1 MLSHLFLSSASA
13 TAAVSAGLTARSAAP
28 TAKAVDG
35 AGSVVIVTI
44 TLLVFAVA
52 VVVLIVALRA
62 RSKRAARIAAMSP
75 AERERHEANEA
86 YLARIAAAEKAL
98 TRETKARS
106 SRLKACE
113 KALRDAH
120 AIGTRAIAA
129 YRGKDGSARLTELDV
144 TVPQGTYSL
153 APGVQAT
160 VDTAGNLATSS
171 RSTLTRI
178 AAGGLLFGPVGAIV
192 GGTAKKTKMHDTR
205 ELYLLITGQEF
216 AALITC
222 NPDDGAKVRQ
232 FAVAVMQ
239 SALRADELRAHRADA
254 IAQASEPQA
263 SQPEASRGAGTD
275 TRPHAS
281 ETN

>member
-44 TLLVFAVA
+44 ALLVF
-52 VVVLIVALRA
+52 
-62 RSKRAARIAAMSP
+62 
-75 AERERHEANEA
+75 
-86 YLARIAAAEKAL
+86 
-98 TRETKARS
+98 
-106 SRLKACE
+106 
-113 KALRDAH
+113 
-120 AIGTRAIAA
+120 
-129 YRGKDGSARLTELDV
+129 
-144 TVPQGTYSL
+144 
-153 APGVQAT
+153 
-160 VDTAGNLATSS
+160 
-171 RSTLTRI
+171 TLTRI